1 MKKASI
7 AATILIAIGLTS
19 CSSGEDVAIRTVGS
33 PLAPGQQPVAVRVAE
48 GHAQMALGNVG
59 LAIEAYRK
67 ALRSDPGDVE
77 AMLGIAAAYDR
88 MGRFDLS
95 RRHYEMALAIKPKQ
109 SETYDQLA
117 ASLQMQ
123 GRADE
128 AARVQ
133 TEIAARDAAPE
144 VSPAVPGSVPVLS
157 PPPVHIAD
165 AAPAAPR
172 AAPVAVVAPAPATMA
187 TVRLERLSMGE
198 VALRTNHAPTWEAT
212 RVVRS
217 ARVTTI
223 QFERRP
229 AARVTLLNAARV
241 QGLAARTRAYLQSR
255 GFASARIGDAPQIRR
270 QSAIQFAPTDRS
282 RALRLAAQFGFALE
296 QQASAKAGMLTI
308 LLGRDAAADRALRP
322 AA

>member
-1 MKKASI
+1 MKRLSMTF
-7 AATILIAIGLTS
+7 AAMAAAGLMS
-19 CSSGEDVAIRTVGS
+19 CSGAKEVAIKEIGS
-33 PLAPGQQPVAVRVAE
+33 PLAPGQQPVSVRVAE

-67 ALRSDPGDVE
+67 ALRTDPADVE
-77 AMLGIAAAYDR
+77 AMLGLAAAYDR

-128 AARVQ
+128 AARVK

-157 PPPVHIAD
+157 PPPVQVAE
-165 AAPAAPR
+165 AALPAPR
-172 AAPVAVVAPAPATMA
+172 AAPVAVVSSSPRTV
-187 TVRLERLSMGE
+187 TVRLERLSLGE
-198 VALRTNHAPTWEAT
+198 VALRTNQAPTWEART
-212 RVVRS
+212 VARTARS
-217 ARVTTI
+217 TTI
-223 QFERRP
+223 RFERRP
-229 AARVTLLNAARV
+229 AAKVTLLNAARV
-241 QGLAARTRAYLQSR
+241 QGLAARTRAYLASR
-255 GFASARIGDAPQIRR
+255 GFHGAAIGNAPMVRQ
-270 QSAIQFAPTDRS
+270 QSAIRYAAADKV

-296 QQASAKAGMLTI
+296 PQASTRSGELTI

-322 AA
+322 TA